1 MNINLS
7 DLYRFNE
14 GNDGPNLGGAVTLFV
29 GMVVTIVIL
38 SFYLTKAALGRNWE
52 AHRCDYIFLSG
63 FLQPDKDINASD
75 YTAKNLKYC
84 IKQKI
89 YNETPIL
96 PYVKDTLKKIDYL
109 IRYLKKKV
117 GLYEDYVR
125 DEVGTHTTK
134 YHDIMKNKINHFKQK
149 QRHLTSISNKIHQQF
164 GEITDNISVGVNH
177 AATLEKEKAAN
188 LRYLTNTYQDVASS
202 K

>member
-1 MNINLS
+1 MNLS
-7 DLYRFNE
+7 ELYQVNE
-14 GNDGPNLGGAVTLFV
+14 GYDGPSLGGAVLLFV
-29 GMVVTIVIL
+29 GMVSIIVIL

-52 AHRCDYIFLSG
+52 SHRCDYIFLSG
-63 FLQPDKDINASD
+63 FLQPDKHINASD
-75 YTAKNLKYC
+75 YTAQNLKYC

-96 PYVKDTLKKIDYL
+96 PYVKDTLKKINYL

-117 GLYEDYVR
+117 GLYEDYVH

-134 YHDIMKNKINHFKQK
+134 YHDIMTNKINYFKQK

-164 GEITDNISVGVNH
+164 GEITNKISVGANH
-177 AATLEKEKAAN
+177 ALTLEKEKAAN
-188 LRYLTNTYQDVASS
+188 ARYVSQEFQNVAAS